1 MAAQTFRT
9 TQHGQTRGGVERLL
23 VEEAGEVEDSVHSG
37 IVREDE
43 GEVEG
48 SCIGVLW
55 LPYSQI
61 VINEGPYREAT
72 DFFPARESCF
82 CNKLPVSVPSFYFFY
97 PADLSYAPRF
107 FFLIFLRDLLPFLI
121 TPLTCHHRI

>member
-1 MAAQTFRT
+1 MVAQTFRT
-9 TQHGQTRGGVERLL
+9 MQHGQTRGGVERLL
-23 VEEAGEVEDSVHSG
+23 VEEAGEVEGVHAG

-61 VINEGPYREAT
+61 VIRALIV
-72 DFFPARESCF
+72 RQ
-82 CNKLPVSVPSFYFFY
+82 LI
-97 PADLSYAPRF
+97 
-107 FFLIFLRDLLPFLI
+107 FFLLGNRASVTNCP
-121 TPLTCHHRI
+121 

>member
-9 TQHGQTRGGVERLL
+9 MQHGQTRGGVERLL
-23 VEEAGEVEDSVHSG
+23 VEEAGEVEDSVHAG

-43 GEVEG
+43 REVEG

-61 VINEGPYREAT
+61 VIREGPYREAT

-82 CNKLPVSVPSFYFFY
+82 CNKLPVSVPSFYFSIPLIYLMPHAFLF
-97 PADLSYAPRF
+97 DF
-107 FFLIFLRDLLPFLI
+107 FF
-121 TPLTCHHRI
+121 